1 LLAVTSSTDP
11 AAAMAGLRQDGK
23 QGFSF
28 DVVIVGTC
36 LEYPGGARLAAT
48 NKLLEFA
55 AREPLLCAYG
65 NW

>member
-11 AAAMAGLRQDGK
+11 AVAMAGLRQDGK

-36 LEYPGGARLAAT
+36 LGYPGGARLAA

-55 AREPLLCAYG
+55 VSEPLLCAYG
-65 NW
+65 N

>member
-1 LLAVTSSTDP
+1 
-11 AAAMAGLRQDGK
+11 MAGLRQDGQ